1 MIREEAFG
9 RITQVERQAFRPSFD
24 LTVTT
29 VSSDRK
35 ESGMQEFSVVGKS
48 VERKDGRVKVTGSA
62 RYAADL
68 VAPGMLHGKILRSPL
83 AHARILHM
91 DTSRAEA
98 LPGVMAVITGKDFP
112 GQPFG
117 TRPDTRDQLPMPLTK
132 VHHFGEGVA
141 AVAALDEDIA
151 EEALDLIRVEYEEL
165 PVVLT
170 AEDALKPD
178 APAVNEFKK
187 TNLAYA
193 SDFVFGDVE
202 KGFKDADHIREET
215 FSSQRVTV
223 GFIEPHACLAEVD
236 RAGRVLL
243 QGSKQSPYITWR
255 HMCRALDIPLT
266 KMRIVNPY
274 VGGAFSGKHDPFDVD
289 FAAVKLAQKTGRP
302 VRIALNYD
310 EVLAAYRQ
318 RNAMNARLR
327 IGVKKSGAIT
337 ALEAECV
344 LEGGPICGI
353 GPFNIY
359 YFGAFLN
366 IPYKIPAIKYHG
378 KLVYSNRS
386 PCGTVRGQEIVLAQF
401 ALDSL
406 LHMVGEDIHVDPVEM
421 RLINAVTDHYT
432 TANGIVVDVSGL
444 RRCIERSAAEI
455 KWKESRKT
463 RPKGRGIGFSC
474 ASHPSGPR
482 LGGHFGSSVILKL
495 VEDGKVIVTHGGTE
509 IGQGCNT
516 IFCQMVAEVLGLPIE
531 DVEQGVSDSDT
542 TVFDSGMF
550 GDRCTF
556 WDGNAAILAGKDLKR
571 QLATVAAKDLMA
583 EPEAL
588 EFQNRRI
595 FVKDDPSRSMDFLLA
610 VRKTYYEHGAPLYG
624 RGYWAATDIDL
635 VDWKTGKGNLAHGL
649 DFIATAIELDVDEET
664 GKVTLLK
671 SAHGDDAGQPINPL
685 MLDGQVLGGSTHMMG
700 HGLMEES
707 LYDEKG
713 RALNCSWRD
722 YKQPT
727 SMDVPLEAVVEHIH
741 THDPYGPFGAKGA
754 GEASSCSTLAAIANG
769 VYDAV
774 GVRIKDLPITP
785 EKILQALKHKEGK

>member
-1 MIREEAFG
+1 MGEY
-9 RITQVERQAFRPSFD
+9 
-24 LTVTT
+24 
-29 VSSDRK
+29 
-35 ESGMQEFSVVGKS
+35 SVVGKS
-48 VERKDGRVKVTGSA
+48 VERTDGRVKVTGTA
-62 RYAADL
+62 RFAGDL
-68 VAPGMLHGKILRSPL
+68 IAPGMLHGKFLRSPF
-83 AHARILHM
+83 AHAKILNIE
-91 DTSRAEA
+91 TSKAKR
-98 LPGVMAVITGKDFP
+98 LPGVMAIITGADFP
-112 GQPFG
+112 GEPFG
-117 TRPDTRDQLPMPLTK
+117 TRPDTRDQLPMPITK
-132 VHHFGEGVA
+132 VHHFGEAVA
-141 AVAALDEDIA
+141 AVAALDEDTA
-151 EEALDLIRVEYEEL
+151 EEALDLIEVEYEEL

-187 TNLAYA
+187 SNLAYA

-202 KGFKDADHIREET
+202 KGFDEADLIKEET

-223 GFIEPHACLAEVD
+223 GFIEPHACLAEMD
-236 RAGRVLL
+236 PSGRILL

-255 HMCRALDIPLT
+255 HMCRAFGIPLA
-266 KMRIVNPY
+266 KMRIINPF

-289 FAAVKLAQKTGRP
+289 FAAVKLAQITGRP
-302 VRIALNYD
+302 VKIVLNYD

-318 RNAMNARLR
+318 RNAMNAKLRL
-327 IGVKKSGAIT
+327 GVKKNGAIT
-337 ALEAECV
+337 ALEAENI
-344 LEGGPICGI
+344 LEGGPIAGI

-378 KLVYSNRS
+378 KLVYSNRA

-406 LHMVGEDIHVDPVEM
+406 LHMVGEELGVDPVEI
-421 RLINAVTDHYT
+421 RKINAVTDNWT

-444 RRCIERSAAEI
+444 PKCIEKSAGAI
-455 KWKESRKT
+455 KWKESREG

-482 LGGHFGSSVILKL
+482 LGGHFGSSVVLKL

-509 IGQGCNT
+509 IGQGANT
-516 IFCQMVAEVLGLPIE
+516 VFCQMAAEILGLTME
-531 DVEQGVSDSDT
+531 DVVQGVSDSDT
-542 TVFDSGMF
+542 AILDSGMF

-556 WDGNAAILAGKDLKR
+556 WDGNATIL
-571 QLATVAAKDLMA
+571 AAKDLRNQLADIAGELM
-583 EPEAL
+583 EVDPEDL
-588 EFQNRRI
+588 VFKDKRI
-595 FVKDDPSRSMDFLLA
+595 FLEKNPKKRMDFLTA
-610 VRKTYYEHGAPLYG
+610 VRKAYYEKGTPLYG
-624 RGYWAATDIDL
+624 KGYWAATDIDI

-649 DFIATAIELDVDEET
+649 DFIATAIELEVDEET

-700 HGLMEES
+700 HGLMEDS
-707 LYDEKG
+707 MYDEKG
-713 RALNCSWRD
+713 IALNYTWRD

-727 SMDVPLEAVVEHIH
+727 SMDVPMETVVEHVH

-769 VYDAV
+769 IYDAV
-774 GVRIKDLPITP
+774 GVRITDLPITP
-785 EKILQALKHKEGK
+785 EKILQALEEKKKGGR

>member
-1 MIREEAFG
+1 MDE
-9 RITQVERQAFRPSFD
+9 
-24 LTVTT
+24 L
-29 VSSDRK
+29 
-35 ESGMQEFSVVGKS
+35 SVVGKS
-48 VERKDGRVKVTGSA
+48 EERKDGRIKVSGKA
-62 RYAADL
+62 KYAADL
-68 VAPGMLHGKILRSPL
+68 SAPGMLHGKILRSPL
-83 AHARILHM
+83 AHAKILNI
-91 DTSRAEA
+91 DTRKAET
-98 LPGVMAVITGKDFP
+98 LTGVMAVVTGKDFP
-112 GQPFG
+112 GKRYG
-117 TRPDTRDQLPMPLTK
+117 VRPDTRDQLPMPITK

-141 AVAALDEDIA
+141 AVAAIDEDTA
-151 EEALDLIRVEYEEL
+151 EEALDLIKVDYEEL

-178 APAVNEFKK
+178 APPVNEFKES
-187 TNLAYA
+187 NLAYF
-193 SDFVFGDVE
+193 SDFNFGDVE
-202 KGFKDADHIREET
+202 SGFKEADHIREET

-236 RAGRVLL
+236 PTGRILL

-255 HMCRALDIPLT
+255 HMCRGLGIPLS
-266 KMRIVNPY
+266 KMRIVNPF

-289 FAAVKLAQKTGRP
+289 FATVKLAQKTGRP
-302 VRIALNYD
+302 VKTVLNYD

-327 IGVKKSGAIT
+327 LGVKKNGAIT
-337 ALEAECV
+337 ALDAECV
-344 LEGGPICGI
+344 LEGGPISGI

-378 KLVYSNRS
+378 KLVYSNRA

-406 LHMVGEDIHVDPVEM
+406 LHMMGEDIDVDPVEIRM
-421 RLINAVTDHYT
+421 VNAVTDNWT

-444 RRCIERSAAEI
+444 PRCIEKSAEAI
-455 KWKESRKT
+455 RWKESRKS

-482 LGGHFGSSVILKL
+482 LGGHFGSTVTLKL
-495 VEDGKVIVTHGGTE
+495 VEDGKIIVTHGGTE

-516 IFCQMVAEVLGLPIE
+516 VFCQMVAEVLGLPFE

-542 TVFDSGMF
+542 TIFDSGMF

-556 WDGNAAILAGKDLKR
+556 WDGNATIIAATDLKK
-571 QLATVAAKDLMA
+571 QLADIAAKLL
-583 EPEAL
+583 EANPDDL
-588 EFQNRRI
+588 EFKDKRI
-595 FVKDDPSRSMDFLLA
+595 FVKGNPEKGIDFLLA
-610 VRKTYYEHGAPLYG
+610 VRKAYYEEGKPLYG
-624 RGYWAATDIDL
+624 RGYWAATDIDI
-635 VDWKTGKGNLAHGL
+635 VDWKTGRGNLAHGL
-649 DFIATAIELDVDEET
+649 DFIATAIELNVDGET
-664 GKVTLLK
+664 GRVTMLK

-685 MLDGQVLGGSTHMMG
+685 MLDGQVLGGSAHMMG

-707 LYDEKG
+707 HYDEKAK
-713 RALNCSWRD
+713 ALNYSWRD

-727 SMDVPLEAVVEHIH
+727 SMDVPLETIVEHIH

-769 VYDAV
+769 IYDAV

-785 EKILQALKHKEGK
+785 EKILQALKENKEGN

>member
-1 MIREEAFG
+1 
-9 RITQVERQAFRPSFD
+9 
-24 LTVTT
+24 
-29 VSSDRK
+29 
-35 ESGMQEFSVVGKS
+35 
-48 VERKDGRVKVTGSA
+48 
-62 RYAADL
+62 
-68 VAPGMLHGKILRSPL
+68 
-83 AHARILHM
+83 
-91 DTSRAEA
+91 
-98 LPGVMAVITGKDFP
+98 
-112 GQPFG
+112 
-117 TRPDTRDQLPMPLTK
+117 MPITK
-132 VHHFGEGVA
+132 VHHFGEAVA
-141 AVAALDEDIA
+141 AVAAMDEDTA
-151 EEALDLIRVEYEEL
+151 EEALDLIEVEYEEL

-187 TNLAYA
+187 SNVAYS

-202 KGFKDADHIREET
+202 KGFSEADLILEEQ

-223 GFIEPHACLAEVD
+223 GFIEPHACLAEMD
-236 RAGRVLL
+236 PSGRILL

-255 HMCRALDIPLT
+255 HMCRAFGIPLA
-266 KMRIVNPY
+266 KMRIINPF

-302 VRIALNYD
+302 VKVVLNYD

-318 RNAMNARLR
+318 RNAMDANLRL
-327 IGVKKSGAIT
+327 GVKENGAIT
-337 ALEAECV
+337 ALEAENI
-344 LEGGPICGI
+344 LEGGPMAGI

-378 KLVYSNRS
+378 KLVYSNRA

-406 LHMVGEDIHVDPVEM
+406 LHMVGEELGVDPVEI
-421 RLINAVTDHYT
+421 RKVNAVTDNWT

-444 RRCIERSAAEI
+444 PECIEKSAGAI
-455 KWKESRKT
+455 KWKESRKS

-482 LGGHFGSSVILKL
+482 LGGHFGSSVVLKL
-495 VEDGKVIVTHGGTE
+495 VEDGRVIVTHGGTE
-509 IGQGCNT
+509 IGQGANT
-516 IFCQMVAEVLGLPIE
+516 VFCQMAAEVLGLTME
-531 DVEQGVSDSDT
+531 DVVQGVSDSDT
-542 TVFDSGMF
+542 AILDSGMF

-556 WDGNAAILAGKDLKR
+556 WDGNATIL
-571 QLATVAAKDLMA
+571 AAKDLKKQLADIAA
-583 EPEAL
+583 ELLEVDPEIL
-588 EFQNRRI
+588 VFKDKRI
-595 FVKDDPSRSMDFLLA
+595 FVEENPKKGVDFLMA
-610 VRKTYYEHGAPLYG
+610 VRKAYYEKGTPLYG
-624 RGYWAATDIDL
+624 KGYWAATDIDL
-635 VDWKTGKGNLAHGL
+635 VDWKTGTGNLAHGL
-649 DFIATAIELDVDEET
+649 DFIATAIELEVDEET

-700 HGLMEES
+700 HGLMEDS

-713 RALNCSWRD
+713 IALNYTWRD

-727 SMDVPLEAVVEHIH
+727 SMDVPIETVVEHVH

-774 GVRIKDLPITP
+774 GVRITDLPITP
-785 EKILQALKHKEGK
+785 EKILQALKEKKGGK